1 MRIAYVTETWHPA
14 INGVVTRLSATVRE
28 LARRGHD
35 VLVVAPGAFDQ
46 PLEGVRVQ
54 GVRSVR
60 IPFIYGGGA
69 GGPPPAAGGSRSR
82 APTTRRS
89 RGTPASTTSG
99 SRSR

>member
-54 GVRSVR
+54 GVRSVS
-60 IPFIYGGGA
+60 IPFIYGGE
-69 GGPPPAAGGSRSR
+69 
-82 APTTRRS
+82 
-89 RGTPASTTSG
+89 
-99 SRSR
+99 